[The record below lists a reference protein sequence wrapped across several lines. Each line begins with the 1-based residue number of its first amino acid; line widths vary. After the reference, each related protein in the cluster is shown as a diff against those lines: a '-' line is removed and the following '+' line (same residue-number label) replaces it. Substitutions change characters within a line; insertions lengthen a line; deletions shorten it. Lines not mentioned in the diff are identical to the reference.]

1 MQSTNALTIK
11 WTLRG
16 KPKNPFFSAVG
27 GELIVRVDSQFVLN
41 QISGQVLEHVESWD
55 LSGSSAPAQAY
66 FWLSRRVY
74 STVEASKDTIESA
87 KGLASRLTGSE
98 DDSIEVYPDPSG
110 DPNKVHELIIHKLHG
125 SSTSLIVAVADKFV
139 SLLCSFHD
147 AVLYK
152 AG

>member
-27 GELIVRVDSQFVLN
+27 GELIVRVVSQFVLN

-66 FWLSRRVY
+66 FWFSRRVY
-74 STVEASKDTIESA
+74 STVEGGKDTIEAA
-87 KGLASRLTGSE
+87 KGLASRLSQNKDE
-98 DDSIEVYPDPSG
+98 NLEVYPDPSG
-110 DPNKVHELIIHKLHG
+110 DPTKVHESFINCMVLTPVVI
-125 SSTSLIVAVADKFV
+125 AVSDRIF
-139 SLLCSFHD
+139 LLVLMHD
-147 AVLYK
+147 AVLHK
-152 AG
+152 AR